1 MQVLGLHLFSLIVFS
16 SLQLYIEKDYSMNT
30 EQILNTSIQN
40 VATVYGG
47 VRGTTLSSRHN
58 MRHWQTVV
66 DSGIRTIIELR
77 DGDHSDRLCMM
88 CETYGIRYFAF
99 PMDSHSVPNEEIASR
114 LQEFF
119 KLIDSGDFY
128 IACAMGLHRTDMALS
143 IYWMFH
149 AADNG
154 MNPPILRGHIADGEL
169 ILDRLN
175 NKVFRRLN
183 SLYTYLME
191 NNVIPVPDRETFV
204 QRKRDLIDFNRR
216 HISVTV

>member
-1 MQVLGLHLFSLIVFS
+1 
-16 SLQLYIEKDYSMNT
+16 MNK
-30 EQILNTSIQN
+30 ELILNTGIQN
-40 VATVYGG
+40 IATVYGG

-77 DGDHSDRLCMM
+77 DEDHSDRLCRM
-88 CETYGIRYFAF
+88 CEIHGIRYFAF
-99 PMDSHSVPNEEIASR
+99 PMDSHSVPNEVIAPR

-119 KLIDSGDFY
+119 DIIDNGNFY

-149 AADNG
+149 GADNG
-154 MNPPILRGHIADGEL
+154 MNPPILRGHIANGKL
-169 ILDRLN
+169 ISDRLN

-183 SLYTYLME
+183 SLYIYLMG
-191 NNVIPVPDRETFV
+191 NNIISTPDCEIFA
-204 QRKRDLIDFNRR
+204 QRKKDLIDFNRR
-216 HISVTV
+216 HISIV

>member
-1 MQVLGLHLFSLIVFS
+1 MKTELILS
-16 SLQLYIEKDYSMNT
+16 TN
-30 EQILNTSIQN
+30 IQN
-40 VATVYGG
+40 IDTAYGG

-77 DGDHSDRLCMM
+77 DEDHSDRLCRM
-88 CETYGIRYFAF
+88 CEIHGIRYFAF
-99 PMDSHSVPNEEIASR
+99 PMDSHSVPNEVIASR

-119 KLIDSGDFY
+119 ELIDNGDFY

-149 AADNG
+149 GVDNG
-154 MNPPILRGHIADGEL
+154 MNPPILRGHIVDGEL
-169 ILDRLN
+169 VLDRLN

-183 SLYTYLME
+183 SLYAYLMD
-191 NNVIPVPDRETFV
+191 NNVIHIPNRETFA
-204 QRKRDLIDFNRR
+204 QRKKDLIDFNRR
-216 HISVTV
+216 YISMV

>member
-1 MQVLGLHLFSLIVFS
+1 
-16 SLQLYIEKDYSMNT
+16 MNT
-30 EQILNTSIQN
+30 ELILSTNIQN
-40 VATVYGG
+40 IDTAYGG

-77 DGDHSDRLCMM
+77 DEDHSDRLCRM
-88 CETYGIRYFAF
+88 CEIHGIRYFAF
-99 PMDSHSVPNEEIASR
+99 PMDSHSVPNEVISSR

-119 KLIDSGDFY
+119 ELIDNGDFY

-149 AADNG
+149 GADNG
-154 MNPPILRGHIADGEL
+154 MKPPILRGHVVNGE
-169 ILDRLN
+169 IVLDRLN

-183 SLYTYLME
+183 SLYAYLMA
-191 NNVIPVPDRETFV
+191 NNIISVPDCETFA
-204 QRKRDLIDFNRR
+204 QRKRDLVEFNRK
-216 HISVTV
+216 I

>member
-1 MQVLGLHLFSLIVFS
+1 MDISLI
-16 SLQLYIEKDYSMNT
+16 
-30 EQILNTSIQN
+30 LNAEIKNLDIT
-40 VATVYGG
+40 YGG

-77 DGDHSDRLCMM
+77 DEDHSDRLCRM
-88 CETYGIRYFAF
+88 CEIHSIRYFAF
-99 PMDSHSVPNEEIASR
+99 PMDSYSVPNEVIASR

-119 KLIDSGDFY
+119 ELIDNGDFY

-149 AADNG
+149 GVDNG
-154 MNPPILRGHIADGEL
+154 MNPPILRGHIVDGEL
-169 ILDRLN
+169 VLDRLN

-183 SLYTYLME
+183 SLYAYLMD
-191 NNVIPVPDRETFV
+191 NNVIHIPNRETFA
-204 QRKRDLIDFNRR
+204 QRKKDLIDFNRR
-216 HISVTV
+216 HISMV